1 MIQPDTTKMKKI
13 KELIENKSFQRF
25 ILIFCFIFSAICF
38 ILVISQIYSFS
49 TQTNQLINPPINNPS
64 IKDNYNPTQIQTQP
78 PAKDDFFRGMP
89 KGSPIMLLVFIFGFM
104 VSLFAGLVIFNNLNG
119 KEQRIIKKELLKTKK
134 ELKSKVM
141 NKILLPDE
149 KIVVEL
155 LKESSGTLTQSE
167 LVKKSGLNKL
177 KVSRVIKKLESLH
190 FIEKYP
196 YGMTNK
202 IRIRG

>member
-1 MIQPDTTKMKKI
+1 
-13 KELIENKSFQRF
+13 
-25 ILIFCFIFSAICF
+25 
-38 ILVISQIYSFS
+38 
-49 TQTNQLINPPINNPS
+49 
-64 IKDNYNPTQIQTQP
+64 
-78 PAKDDFFRGMP
+78 
-89 KGSPIMLLVFIFGFM
+89 
-104 VSLFAGLVIFNNLNG
+104 
-119 KEQRIIKKELLKTKK
+119 
-134 ELKSKVM
+134 M